1 MNKLLKIFNK
11 LDWVMG
17 FGALV
22 VGLYLGNWWVVASG
36 VLGLLAAWYKP
47 AERIKKK
54 LESKFLRKKAVT
66 SDVQK
71 VQAEDEFYAQ
81 MGVAELEVMSP
92 PVPTAVSY
100 SNSLRSGPVLIST
113 NRHNQLKPGHLNL
126 ATSQTGP
133 RPWA

>member
-17 FGALV
+17 IGALV

-113 NRHNQLKPGHLNL
+113 NRHNHLKPGHLNL
-126 ATSQTGP
+126 ATPQTGP